1 MLFKK
6 YRPESSASA
15 ATRDYKSKNEDKLDR
30 SSRLHQ
36 SNALSTKNQ

>member
-15 ATRDYKSKNEDKLDR
+15 ATRDCKSTNEDR

-36 SNALSTKNQ
+36 SNALSKNQ